1 MVHKATGRTGTTL
14 FVHNLAD
21 QPCRL
26 KLGYLHD
33 SQQDPLSF
41 LADSD
46 YGTDVDLEALDVAGY
61 GYRWIRLRR
70 MVGN

>member
-1 MVHKATGRTGTTL
+1 MPPQA
-14 FVHNLAD
+14 
-21 QPCRL
+21 RL
-26 KLGYLHD
+26 PARD
-33 SQQDPLSF
+33 SEQDPLSF